1 MNDKIIGMICVTIMF
16 LAVVFAWAIV
26 DKPIDPTIEKLG
38 GMIISG
44 MMGTMIGFNIA
55 RKVKNIPK

>member
-26 DKPIDPTIEKLG
+26 DKPIDPTIEKLV